1 MSSIVTEQ
9 GILHYETIG
18 RGQPIILL
26 HGWIN
31 SWDVWRDSMIS
42 LASQNRYRVYALDF
56 WGFGD
61 SAKGTLNTF
70 RIDSYVEMVHQFM
83 NTLGI
88 LKSPVFG
95 HSMGGTVALKFALL
109 HPDRTR
115 KVALVGAP
123 IVGDSL
129 NLFLKLSGYGFIA
142 GLVWR
147 YPILRDMVMKL
158 LLAGDSKKV
167 RAMISRDVQRTNMES
182 FFKSID
188 DLRKTDLKEELT
200 ALRLPTLGIYG
211 ARDNIVSPRNAEI
224 LRKAVPTAEIAMMEK
239 SRHFPMTDEP
249 DRFLSVLNEFLLQPE
264 KKHNPQPDTPSK
276 SNNPAITP
284 STNIPNGGGGIN
296 TSGSAASWSLPN
308 SGEVGRSS

>member
-1 MSSIVTEQ
+1 VSSIVTEQ

-18 RGQPIILL
+18 RGQPVILL

-31 SWDVWRDSMIS
+31 SWDVWRDSMIA

-61 SAKGTLNTF
+61 SAKSATNSF
-70 RIDSYVEMVHQFM
+70 RIESYVEMVHQFM

-95 HSMGGTVALKFALL
+95 HSMGGTVALKFALM
-109 HPDRTR
+109 HPERTR

-129 NLFLKLSGYGFIA
+129 NLFLKLSGYGSIA
-142 GLVWR
+142 ELVWR
-147 YPILRDMVMKL
+147 YPILRDTVMKI
-158 LLAGDSKKV
+158 LLAGDSTKV

-182 FFKSID
+182 FFRSID
-188 DLRKTDLKEELT
+188 DLRKTDLRTELPN
-200 ALRLPTLGIYG
+200 LKIPTLGIYG
-211 ARDNIVSPRNAEI
+211 SHDNIVSPKNADI
-224 LRKAVPTAEIAMMEK
+224 LAKAVTTAEVAMMEK

-249 DRFLSVLNEFLLQPE
+249 ERFLHVLNEFLVQPE
-264 KKHNPQPDTPSK
+264 KKVATPTEKPTQSEPTSRPPMPPANGANNTPQSSSTTSPSW
-276 SNNPAITP
+276 P
-284 STNIPNGGGGIN
+284 
-296 TSGSAASWSLPN
+296 
-308 SGEVGRSS
+308 